1 LTDISTGISTG
12 VAARR
17 QTPVSEPSTTRV
29 DVDLQKKFFADRR
42 KRAVYDRFMKLI
54 GRKTVKGGK
63 VSAPKVKSAS
73 SNGKAAVDS
82 GSEPSYE
89 DSGSEPSHEDIAAR
103 AYELYL
109 ARGSL
114 DGYSEEDWL
123 LAEAELRRK

>member
-1 LTDISTGISTG
+1 
-12 VAARR
+12 
-17 QTPVSEPSTTRV
+17 
-29 DVDLQKKFFADRR
+29 
-42 KRAVYDRFMKLI
+42 MKLI

-73 SNGKAAVDS
+73 QRRRRRSRSSVS
-82 GSEPSYE
+82 VEPT
-89 DSGSEPSHEDIAAR
+89 HEEIAAR